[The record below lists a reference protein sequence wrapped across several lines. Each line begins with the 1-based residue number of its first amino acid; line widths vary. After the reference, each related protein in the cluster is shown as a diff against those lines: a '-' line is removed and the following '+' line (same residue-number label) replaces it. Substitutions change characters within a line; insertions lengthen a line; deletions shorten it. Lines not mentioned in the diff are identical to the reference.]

1 MSVKSRVFAR
11 RPVRSTHSARHMHA
25 VERPLT
31 TGTSSQTRDPSR
43 VTFLDRRDP
52 EYLWSQRVGLAA
64 RPREGDANHGTVW
77 AADAQGGWLSP
88 VRNRVEP
95 QVEVAPYLAPVPHV
109 PTRSME
115 ETRPTMTTALKNS
128 ESILAAGLTIEGKI
142 ECNGNIRVAGRF
154 QGNVKVTGEL
164 TVEPG
169 ASIDGEVKADTVLV
183 GGEVKGLIVAA
194 SRVEFKESGVLIGDL
209 KAGSLTVAAGSKM
222 RGNVEFGW
230 KEGEIEAGRSDHTR

>member
-1 MSVKSRVFAR
+1 MALF
-11 RPVRSTHSARHMHA
+11 
-25 VERPLT
+25 
-31 TGTSSQTRDPSR
+31 GQQTRKEDG
-43 VTFLDRRDP
+43 F
-52 EYLWSQRVGLAA
+52 
-64 RPREGDANHGTVW
+64 PRSED
-77 AADAQGGWLSP
+77 
-88 VRNRVEP
+88 RVEP

-169 ASIDGEVKADTVLV
+169 ASINGEVAADTVLV
-183 GGEVKGLIVAA
+183 GGEIQGHIVAT

-222 RGNVEFGW
+222 RGKVEFGW
-230 KEGEIEAGRSDHTR
+230 KEGEVAEER